1 MLKQTG
7 SGTHLGPAAPSQ
19 ALDVDLPP
27 VLLLPLLILP
37 PTPPLLLLLAAANA
51 HILEEEL

>member
-27 VLLLPLLILP
+27 VLLLPQLILP
-37 PTPPLLLLLAAANA
+37 LTPPLLLLLAAANA
-51 HILEEEL
+51 HILEEEI